1 MKGTEYSGSFPFFF
15 RKHCGHPC
23 ISLGTK
29 QAVINAISFDSIPT
43 VDGCNGRYKAKLWSN
58 RFSKFYGNITFPN
71 NVVMKKKQKK
81 QGIEMV
87 STTKRF
93 LPVTIPEM
101 LHKTSNDGS
110 KLSLSALV
118 QMKPFFIL
126 YPTEKKKIICICML
140 CFFVREI
147 FSGYR
152 KCFLFNF
159 SIHEGFVQM
168 YMGTNRVLL
177 QEFFLLRFTS
187 CKAE

>member
-58 RFSKFYGNITFPN
+58 RFSKFYGNITFPD

-93 LPVTIPEM
+93 LPVTNAAQDKQWWIQTIIECSSPNETFLHFVPNRKEEDYLYLYAM
-101 LHKTSNDGS
+101 LLCQRNLQWIQKMFSLQFLNTWRIRANVHGHK
-110 KLSLSALV
+110 
-118 QMKPFFIL
+118 
-126 YPTEKKKIICICML
+126 
-140 CFFVREI
+140 
-147 FSGYR
+147 
-152 KCFLFNF
+152 
-159 SIHEGFVQM
+159 
-168 YMGTNRVLL
+168 
-177 QEFFLLRFTS
+177 
-187 CKAE
+187 